1 MKLKKHQAP
10 MTTFNMISLT
20 DIIFLLLIFFLLSS
34 TFILQPGIKV
44 ELPRT
49 TTTEISSEKSI
60 IVSITKD
67 GALFL
72 NDNFVSIEQLG
83 AKLRTMIMDVGNP
96 ILIIR
101 ADKSILLNRLVEVMD
116 RAKGAGAERFLIA
129 TQQRSP

>member
-1 MKLKKHQAP
+1 
-10 MTTFNMISLT
+10 MTTFTTISLT

-44 ELPRT
+44 QLPRT

-60 IVSITKD
+60 VVSITKD

-72 NDNFVSIEQLG
+72 NEDFVSIEQLG

-101 ADKSILLNRLVEVMD
+101 ADKNILLERMVEVMD
-116 RAKGAGAERFLIA
+116 KAKGAGAERFLIA
-129 TQQRSP
+129 TQQK

>member
-1 MKLKKHQAP
+1 
-10 MTTFNMISLT
+10 MTTFITISLT

-44 ELPRT
+44 QLPRT
-49 TTTEISSEKSI
+49 ATTEISSEKSI
-60 IVSITKD
+60 VVSITKD

-72 NDNFVSIEQLG
+72 NEDFVSIDQLG
-83 AKLRTMIMDVGNP
+83 AKLRTMIIDVGNP

-101 ADKSILLNRLVEVMD
+101 ADKNILLERVVEVMD

-129 TQQRSP
+129 TQQK

>member
-1 MKLKKHQAP
+1 MKLKTHRTT
-10 MTTFNMISLT
+10 MTTFNTISLT

-44 ELPRT
+44 QLPRT
-49 TTTEISSEKSI
+49 ATTEISSEKSI
-60 IVSITKD
+60 VVSITKD

-72 NDNFVSIEQLG
+72 NDDFVSIDQLG
-83 AKLRTMIMDVGNP
+83 AQLRTMVIDVGNP

-101 ADKSILLNRLVEVMD
+101 ADKNILLERVVEVMD

-129 TQQRSP
+129 TQQK

>member
-1 MKLKKHQAP
+1 
-10 MTTFNMISLT
+10 MTAFNMISLT

-60 IVSITKD
+60 VVSITKD

-83 AKLRTMIMDVGNP
+83 AMLRTMIMDVGNP

-101 ADKSILLNRLVEVMD
+101 ADKSILLNRIVEVMD
-116 RAKGAGAERFLIA
+116 RAKGAGAVHDA
-129 TQQRSP
+129 W

>member
-1 MKLKKHQAP
+1 MKLKTHQAP

-101 ADKSILLNRLVEVMD
+101 ADKSILLNRLIEVMD
-116 RAKGAGAERFLIA
+116 RAKSAGAERFLIA

>member
-1 MKLKKHQAP
+1 MKLKTHRTP
-10 MTTFNMISLT
+10 MTTFTTISLT

-44 ELPRT
+44 QLPRT
-49 TTTEISSEKSI
+49 ATTEISSEKSI
-60 IVSITKD
+60 VVSITKD

-72 NDNFVSIEQLG
+72 NEDFVSIDQLG
-83 AKLRTMIMDVGNP
+83 AKLRTMIIDVGNP

-101 ADKSILLNRLVEVMD
+101 ADKNILLERVVEVMD

-129 TQQRSP
+129 TQQK

>member
-1 MKLKKHQAP
+1 MKLKTHRAA
-10 MTTFNMISLT
+10 MTTFNTISLT

-44 ELPRT
+44 QLPRT

-60 IVSITKD
+60 VVSITKD

-72 NDNFVSIEQLG
+72 NDDFVSIDQLG
-83 AKLRTMIMDVGNP
+83 AKLRTMLIDIGNP

-101 ADKSILLNRLVEVMD
+101 ADKNILLERVVEVMD

-129 TQQRSP
+129 TQQQ

>member
-1 MKLKKHQAP
+1 M
-10 MTTFNMISLT
+10 
-20 DIIFLLLIFFLLSS
+20 LLIFFLLSS

-44 ELPRT
+44 QLPRT

-60 IVSITKD
+60 VVSITKD

-72 NDNFVSIEQLG
+72 NDDFVSIDQLG
-83 AKLRTMIMDVGNP
+83 AKLRTMLIDIGNP

-101 ADKSILLNRLVEVMD
+101 ADKNILLERVVEVMD

-129 TQQRSP
+129 TQQQ

>member
-1 MKLKKHQAP
+1 MKLKTHRTP
-10 MTTFNMISLT
+10 MTTFTTISLT

-44 ELPRT
+44 QLPRT

-60 IVSITKD
+60 VVSITRD

-72 NDNFVSIEQLG
+72 NEDFVSIEQLG
-83 AKLRTMIMDVGNP
+83 AKLRTMLIDVGNP

-101 ADKSILLNRLVEVMD
+101 ADKNILLERMVEVMD
-116 RAKGAGAERFLIA
+116 KAKGAGAERFLIA
-129 TQQRSP
+129 TQQK